1 MKYAPGDR
9 VMVYMPHEDTGK
21 LRKLALPHHGPYR
34 VLDVL
39 PNGLSLRPV
48 DHPEEAPILV
58 NQDRVTKCSAELPDV
73 SWLGKKRRP
82 KKNPKKTH
90 EPQPPPQQTRY
101 ELRAR
106 K

>member
-1 MKYAPGDR
+1 
-9 VMVYMPHEDTGK
+9 MVYMPHEDTGK
-21 LRKLALPHHGPYR
+21 LRKLALPHHRPYR

-58 NQDRVTKCSAELPDV
+58 YQDQVTKCFAELPDV
-73 SWLGKKRRP
+73 SWLGKKRR
-82 KKNPKKTH
+82 KTNKNTSKTA
-90 EPQPPPQQTRY
+90 EPQPPPQQTSY
-101 ELRAR
+101 ELRSR